1 MDTKYISIG
10 IPIIASIVSI
20 VVAFTTVK
28 DANKYIQIEVNEIK
42 EEHIKEI
49 EKLQDDLQSANIDL
63 LEYKVNEM
71 KATQN
76 SILDDIEEL
85 KENH

>member
-28 DANKYIQIEVNEIK
+28 DANKYIQIEVNE
-42 EEHIKEI
+42 
-49 EKLQDDLQSANIDL
+49 
-63 LEYKVNEM
+63 M